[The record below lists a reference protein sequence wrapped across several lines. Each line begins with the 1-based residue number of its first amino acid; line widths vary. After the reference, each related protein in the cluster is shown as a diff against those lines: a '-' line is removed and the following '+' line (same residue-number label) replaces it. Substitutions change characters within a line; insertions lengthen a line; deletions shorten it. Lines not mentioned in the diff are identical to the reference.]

1 MPLRAQCDDDLAER
15 GSWFE
20 AAETGR
26 GTRGDEFDP
35 RADIP
40 LVRSEDVEPAGHLH
54 PDTTEADGVRRE
66 TERSARRDEALE
78 AARKLTNRRCAYSNY
93 KKLTVVGLDRAG
105 FVGAGGV
112 VSVGRGLLRVL
123 RPRPWPRPPRRDSPA
138 PWGGLTGARMSTLRT
153 DRNE

>member
-78 AARKLTNRRCAYSNY
+78 AARRLTNRRCAYSNY

-105 FVGAGGV
+105 VRGRWGSRVGGTRVVTGVAPSPLAASSSAGF
-112 VSVGRGLLRVL
+112 SSTL
-123 RPRPWPRPPRRDSPA
+123 
-138 PWGGLTGARMSTLRT
+138 GGLDWRSDVNLAHGQ
-153 DRNE
+153 E